1 MHVGMSAIFQNPEGN
16 DGDPGLD
23 AGVYDTEYK
32 MADRAEALG
41 FDSLWGVEHHFNG
54 YAMCPDPLQFLTYFA
69 ARTRKIKLGTMVV
82 VAPWREPVRI
92 AESCSV
98 LDQVSGG
105 RLVLGLGR
113 GVAKIEFDGFRVD
126 MNLTRQ
132 MLIETTQATSMGLE
146 TGEIEF
152 DGEVIKQGRVMIR
165 PKPTRS
171 FKDRVYISAASPETY
186 PIMARLGV
194 GLLFIPGTRAWTE
207 VAADLEGYRQL
218 FRETHGREA
227 PPPIFAGWTFV
238 DEDADRARELG
249 RRYIKG
255 YVKSALSHYNTK
267 GGHLHGVKGYE
278 SYVTREAAAA
288 ARGVTD
294 DMVQDAFV
302 ESHVYGTPEQCV
314 ERIAEVRRMLGA
326 AAFLGIFNYAGMSA
340 EEAMRNQALFATKVL
355 PRLKALEPG
364 LDIGTSGRELEAAQ

>member
-1 MHVGMSAIFQNPEGN
+1 MHVGMTAIFQNPEGN

-92 AESCSV
+92 AESASV

-132 MLIETTQATSMGLE
+132 MLIETTQAAVMGLE

-171 FKDRVYISAASPETY
+171 FRDRVYISAASPETY

-207 VAADLEGYRQL
+207 VAADLAAYREL

-255 YVKSALSHYNTK
+255 YVKSALTHYNTK

-294 DMVQDAFV
+294 EMVHDAFV
-302 ESHVYGTPEQCV
+302 ESHVYGTPDQCV

-326 AAFLGIFNYAGMSA
+326 AAFLGIFNYAGMPA

-355 PRLKALEPG
+355 PKLKAIEPG
-364 LDIGTSGRELEAAQ
+364 LDIGITGRELEAAQ